1 VVVCFV
7 LFFVCVYLRLRI
19 SWQPKSIAGVPFDS
33 VRRFRPYYCAPL
45 VCIFAVIGLLAVW
58 RHNKPKTKSTWLR
71 TKGQSAGYPQAHIE
85 HHFQFFPAS
94 STLVSSSLAVLLEV
108 KTTRF
113 SAVLSFHLSQCFT
126 PPLKSIPA
134 SFFPHAPCLVSN
146 RRRGKFP
153 S

>member
-1 VVVCFV
+1 VYTC
-7 LFFVCVYLRLRI
+7 VCVFLDNQSPLWECHSLRSGASGL
-19 SWQPKSIAGVPFDS
+19 
-33 VRRFRPYYCAPL
+33 PYYCAPL
-45 VCIFAVIGLLAVW
+45 VCISAVIGLLAVW

-85 HHFQFFPAS
+85 NHFQFFPAS

-113 SAVLSFHLSQCFT
+113 SAVLSFYLSQCFT

-134 SFFPHAPCLVSN
+134 SFFHHAPCLVSN
-146 RRRGKFP
+146 RRRREF
-153 S
+153 SS